1 MPKAAVMDSESI
13 TSQPVSSEHKA
24 RVLAVDDQR
33 DALRLLQIRLQ
44 NAGLECFTSSDGA
57 SALQFLEKEMVD
69 IVILDVMMPNLD
81 GYEVCRRIKAS
92 ERTKDI
98 IVLFLTARYEM
109 QDKIRGLEVGG
120 HDYLTKPVEQAELL
134 ARTRSALRVK
144 QLQDKLKEQ
153 LHLQKTINQLH
164 QEMLGEHWQKTLGQL
179 AASLAHEINNPLAA
193 ALGSV
198 QLLCMDE
205 NLDPNTL
212 NRLQII
218 DSSLQRAGQK
228 LRSLLLIAQ
237 NSRHAITV
245 SLAQLLE
252 DLLTMVNFQVVINKI
267 SLRSNLPASAEWIG
281 RPSELARAL
290 LYLLNNAIE
299 AVGGRPEA
307 FVDVR
312 LQTAPDIHRITIAD
326 NGPGIPPDL
335 REQVFRPFFT
345 TKPAP
350 HNGVGLYLAR
360 EIIRSFGGT
369 IQIATP
375 QSGHG
380 TDIIV
385 SLPKNSNRPESV
397 LSQPAAITPGLSAQ

>member
-1 MPKAAVMDSESI
+1 MDI
-13 TSQPVSSEHKA
+13 AKTASQPVSPEHKA

-44 NAGLECFTSSDGA
+44 NAGMECFTCADGA
-57 SALQFLEKEMVD
+57 SALQFLEKEPVD
-69 IVILDVMMPNLD
+69 IVILDVMMPNMD
-81 GYEVCRRIKAS
+81 GYEVCRRIKGH

-98 IVLFLTARYEM
+98 IVLFLTARFEM
-109 QDKIRGLEVGG
+109 QDKIRGLEAGG
-120 HDYLTKPVEQAELL
+120 HDYLTKPVEQSELL

-144 QLQDKLKEQ
+144 QLQAQ
-153 LHLQKTINQLH
+153 
-164 QEMLGEHWQKTLGQL
+164 LGEHWQKTLGQL

-205 NLDPNTL
+205 NLDANTL

-267 SLRSNLPASAEWIG
+267 NLRSNLPASSDWIG

-307 FVDVR
+307 YVDVR
-312 LQTAPDIHRITIAD
+312 LQTAGDTHRIHIAD
-326 NGPGIPPDL
+326 NGPGIPPEL
-335 REQVFRPFFT
+335 QEQVFRPFFT

-360 EIIRSFGGT
+360 EIIKSFGGS
-369 IQIATP
+369 IHIAIP
-375 QSGHG
+375 SGGKG
-380 TDIIV
+380 TEIIV
-385 SLPKNSNRPESV
+385 TLPKNSSRLESPIPYSAP
-397 LSQPAAITPGLSAQ
+397 LPPTPPSA

>member
-1 MPKAAVMDSESI
+1 MDSEAT
-13 TSQPVSSEHKA
+13 TSQLPAEHKA

-44 NAGLECFTSSDGA
+44 NAGMECFTCADGVA
-57 SALQFLEKEMVD
+57 ALQFLEKELVD

-81 GYEVCRRIKAS
+81 GYEVCKRIKAND
-92 ERTKDI
+92 RTKDI

-153 LHLQKTINQLH
+153 LNLQKTINQLH

-212 NRLQII
+212 ARLQII

-267 SLRSNLPASAEWIG
+267 SLRSNLPASSEWIG

-307 FVDVR
+307 LVDVR
-312 LQTAPDIHRITIAD
+312 LQTTGDQHRITIAD

-369 IQIATP
+369 IRVATP
-375 QSGHG
+375 ENGQG
-380 TDIIV
+380 TEIIV
-385 SLPKNSNRPESV
+385 SMPKNSARIESPV
-397 LSQPAAITPGLSAQ
+397 PSITSLPSSPA